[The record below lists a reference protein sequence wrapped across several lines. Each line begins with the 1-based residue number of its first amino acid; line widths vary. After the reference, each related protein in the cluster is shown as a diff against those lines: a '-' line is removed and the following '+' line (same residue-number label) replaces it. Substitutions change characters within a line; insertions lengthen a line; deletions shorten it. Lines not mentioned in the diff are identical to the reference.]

1 MNNNFEANFNQRWD
15 ERRAELAQAQ
25 DELDQFME
33 QFDDLAFDDPDHP
46 DYQNQFNALVA
57 RRDCLNALCG
67 EFAALLDMM
76 NRPN

>member
-25 DELDQFME
+25 DELDQFIE
-33 QFDDLAFDDPDHP
+33 QFDDLAFDDRND
-46 DYQNQFNALVA
+46 QNQFNALVA
-57 RRDCLNALCG
+57 RRDCLNASCG
-67 EFAALLDMM
+67 EFAALLGMM